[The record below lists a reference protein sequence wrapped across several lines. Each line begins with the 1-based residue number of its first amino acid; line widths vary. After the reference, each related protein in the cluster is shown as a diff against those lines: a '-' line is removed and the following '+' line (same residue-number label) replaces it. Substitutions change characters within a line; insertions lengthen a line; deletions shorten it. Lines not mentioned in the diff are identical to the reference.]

1 VVNTREEISLLIK
14 SRYPLLFLETADED
28 YSINQLREIAAE
40 LNLAYFQ
47 WSLTGGL
54 VRGDNQSAYYQSGAP
69 GIALKTISDLLQK
82 PQPGAAALYV
92 LKDFSIH
99 LKDPIILR
107 LSKDLLK
114 QVNNRRD
121 TLVFLSNSYDL
132 PPALEALAVHIV
144 GGYPDDQEIRK
155 LVENSI
161 LELTRWHQ
169 ELKVK
174 LDQTAI
180 EKMVRAFQ
188 GLTLL
193 QIKNILHQAAL
204 DNNLLCIEDLA
215 VIESY
220 KRKVFD
226 QEGLL
231 EFYPLD
237 ESEKIGGFKNLKK
250 WLEERRGSFD
260 AIEKPTLPP
269 PKGVLL
275 MGVQGC
281 GKSLAARIIARELN
295 LPLYRL
301 DLGKLYGSYIGQT
314 EENLRKAL
322 KTIGQLSP
330 LCLWIDE
337 IEKGLAVSDSKS
349 DGGVSKRVL
358 ATFLTWM
365 QERKEYCFIAAT
377 ANDVQALPPEL
388 LRKGRLDEIFF
399 VDLPD
404 QPTRM
409 ELFQIHLQ
417 KRGLQAGKNHL
428 ELLAKESNGFSG
440 AEIEQAVIA
449 ALYRANRQQQKVGAT
464 HILEQLNITKPLSVL
479 RSEEITALRRWA
491 KSRTVPV

>member
-1 VVNTREEISLLIK
+1 MKTREEISLLIK

-28 YSINQLREIAAE
+28 YSVTELREIAAE

-54 VRGDNQSAYYQSGAP
+54 IHGNNQNAYYQSGAP

-82 PQPGAAALYV
+82 TQPWGAALYV

-99 LKDPIILR
+99 LKDPVILR
-107 LSKDLLK
+107 LCKDLLK
-114 QVNNRRD
+114 QINNRRD
-121 TLVFLSNSYDL
+121 TLVFLSTSYDL
-132 PPALEALAVHIV
+132 PPDLEPWAVHIT
-144 GGYPDDQEIRK
+144 GGYPDQAEIRK
-155 LVENSI
+155 LVENSVQ
-161 LELTRWHQ
+161 ELTRWHQ
-169 ELKVK
+169 NMQIR
-174 LDQTAI
+174 LDHRAM
-180 EKMVRAFQ
+180 EKMVRALK

-193 QIKNILHQAAL
+193 QIKNVLHQAAL
-204 DNNLLCIEDLA
+204 DNNLLGIEDLA
-215 VIESY
+215 VIENY

-237 ESEKIGGFKNLKK
+237 ESEEIGGFNNLKR
-250 WLEERRGSFD
+250 WLAERRGSFD
-260 AIEKPTLPP
+260 AIGKLTLPP

-275 MGVQGC
+275 MGIQGC

-322 KTIGQLSP
+322 KTIGRLSP

-365 QERKEYCFIAAT
+365 QERKEPCFVAAT

-404 QPTRM
+404 EPTRE

-417 KRGLQAGKNHL
+417 KRGLQAGKRNL
-428 ELLAKESNGFSG
+428 ALLAKESSGFSG
-440 AEIEQAVIA
+440 AEIEQAIIA
-449 ALYRANRQQQKVGAT
+449 ALYRANRQQQQIGLS
-464 HILEQLNITKPLSVL
+464 HMLEQLKTSKPLSVL
-479 RSEEITALRRWA
+479 RSEEITALRHWA
-491 KSRTVPV
+491 KNRTVPV